1 MKKQRILITG
11 AAGFIGFSLCKEF
24 LKHKNYSVIGL
35 DNLNSYYSIK
45 LKKAR
50 IRELK
55 RTKNFQFYKYDL
67 LEKNKL
73 FKLFKKK
80 KFDIIFNFAA
90 QAGVRYSYENPESYC
105 NSNIVGFNNLLNL
118 IKKLKKKISYS
129 TVLKSII
136 KRDKSDYNRRISPLK
151 KTKDSILINT
161 SNLTKRACFLKIKK
175 IIDRKIKN

>member
-24 LKHKNYSVIGL
+24 LKYKNYSVIGL

-73 FKLFKKK
+73 LKLFKKK
-80 KFDIIFNFAA
+80 
-90 QAGVRYSYENPESYC
+90 
-105 NSNIVGFNNLLNL
+105 NL
-118 IKKLKKKISYS
+118 I
-129 TVLKSII
+129 
-136 KRDKSDYNRRISPLK
+136 
-151 KTKDSILINT
+151 
-161 SNLTKRACFLKIKK
+161 
-175 IIDRKIKN
+175 